1 MGNIVFAIGVPLV
14 LLVLGV
20 IGFWVGFLLSRRN
33 ARRLLAAKE
42 EEARNIIAN
51 AQKEAAE
58 ELNKARQEVKE
69 EWERERV
76 KFEAQYAASR
86 RELERIEQKLNERES
101 LLARRESVLT
111 QKEADLI
118 KKDRDLAA
126 REKLTRA
133 KMERLDQLIEQEN
146 ARLERLAGLS
156 SDEARR
162 ELLRNLENEVRLEAA
177 RMMREIKEEA
187 KAKAEAEAREVIA
200 AAIQRCAIAHTAET
214 TVSVVNLPSDEL
226 KGRIIG
232 REGRNIRTFESLTGV
247 EVLIDDTPGAIVI
260 SGFDPVRREIA
271 RLAMEKLLSDGRI
284 HPGRIEE
291 VVTRT
296 KEEME
301 QIIRATGEEVVLEL
315 GIVGLH
321 LELIKLLGRLRYRT
335 SFGQN
340 VLLHS
345 KEVAYL
351 TSLMAQELELDP
363 VIAKRVGLLH
373 DIGKAADQTME
384 GTHAQIGAELA
395 RRYGEEPIVVNAI
408 ASHHEETTV
417 DSPYAFLL
425 AAADSISGSRPGAR
439 RESFETYIKRVESLE
454 AIAASFPG
462 VERAYAVQAGREIRV
477 LVEPN
482 KVSDQDAQELAARI
496 VAQIETEARE
506 AHNAFLRYPG
516 QIKVMVIR
524 ETRWVDYAH

>member
-1 MGNIVFAIGVPLV
+1 MVWNIVFTIGITMV
-14 LLVLGV
+14 LAALGFGL
-20 IGFWVGFLLSRRN
+20 GFFLSRRFTRCYI
-33 ARRLLAAKE
+33 ATQE
-42 EEARNIIAN
+42 EEGRKIIAN
-51 AQKEAAE
+51 AKKEAEE
-58 ELNKARQEVKE
+58 ELKKARQEAKE

-86 RELERIEQKLNERES
+86 RELERLEQKLNERET

-126 REKLTRA
+126 REKLIRA
-133 KMERLDQLIEQEN
+133 KMERVDQLIEQEN
-146 ARLERLAGLS
+146 TRLERLAGLS
-156 SDEARR
+156 SEEAKR
-162 ELLRNLENEVRLEAA
+162 ELFRNLENEVRLEAA

-187 KAKAEAEAREVIA
+187 RAQAEAEARELIT
-200 AAIQRCAIAHTAET
+200 AAIQRCAVSHTAET
-214 TVSVVNLPSDEL
+214 TVSLVNLPSDEL

-247 EVLIDDTPGAIVI
+247 EVMIDDTPGAIII
-260 SGFDPVRREIA
+260 SGFDPIRREIA
-271 RLAMEKLLSDGRI
+271 RLAMEKLLADGRI
-284 HPGRIEE
+284 HPARIEE
-291 VVTRT
+291 VVAQTRQEIE
-296 KEEME
+296 K
-301 QIIRATGEEVVLEL
+301 IIKSTGEGVILEL

-321 LELIKLLGRLRYRT
+321 SELVKLLGRLRYRT

-351 TSLMAQELELDP
+351 SSLMAQELELDP
-363 VIAKRVGLLH
+363 AIAKRAGLLH

-384 GTHAQIGAELA
+384 GTHAQIGAELS
-395 RRYGEEPIVVNAI
+395 RRYGEDPVVVNAI
-408 ASHHEETTV
+408 AAHHEETPLA
-417 DSPYAFLL
+417 SPYAFLV

-439 RESFETYIKRVESLE
+439 RESLETYIKRVESLE
-454 AIAASFPG
+454 AIAASYPG

-477 LVEPN
+477 LVEPDQ
-482 KVSDQDAQELAARI
+482 VSEEEARELAARI
-496 VAQIETEARE
+496 AAQIESEAKKD
-506 AHNAFLRYPG
+506 HGTFLRYPG
-516 QIKVMVIR
+516 QIKIMVIR